1 MSPAGVSLKTSL
13 IRSITASVLIAP
25 RPGAGQR
32 STDDP
37 APFQCGKDARDPWCV
52 DEPRVSDREVGST
65 DLAAPESVDNCAD
78 SFLALSKEILRNA
91 VEAAGASPESV
102 TETTVQGNPVKV
114 LIDASDGADLFVV
127 GNRGHRNAP
136 GVGQRTDP
144 GLCSL
149 PHSYRAC
156 IGVSRPEGSRWERG
170 NFDKRQPRGRSRQ
183 LC

>member
-1 MSPAGVSLKTSL
+1 MSPAGVSLKMSL

-52 DEPRVSDREVGST
+52 GEPRVSDREVGST

-127 GNRGHRNAP
+127 GNRGRNLLTGALLGSTSLNLLHHCP
-136 GVGQRTDP
+136 VP
-144 GLCSL
+144 VMLC
-149 PHSYRAC
+149 HNA
-156 IGVSRPEGSRWERG
+156 
-170 NFDKRQPRGRSRQ
+170 NA
-183 LC
+183 

>member
-78 SFLALSKEILRNA
+78 SFSALSKEILRNA

-114 LIDASDGADLFVV
+114 LIDASDGADLLVV
-127 GNRGHRNAP
+127 GKRGH
-136 GVGQRTDP
+136 GGFTGLLLGSVSGQILAYAHCPTVIV
-144 GLCSL
+144 
-149 PHSYRAC
+149 RA
-156 IGVSRPEGSRWERG
+156 
-170 NFDKRQPRGRSRQ
+170 
-183 LC
+183 

>member
-78 SFLALSKEILRNA
+78 SFSALSKEILRNA
-91 VEAAGASPESV
+91 VKLSV
-102 TETTVQGNPVKV
+102 PHPSRSLKQRCRVTPVKILV
-114 LIDASDGADLFVV
+114 DASDGADLLVV
-127 GNRGHRNAP
+127 GNRGH
-136 GVGQRTDP
+136 GGFTGLLLGSVSGQILAYAHCPTVIV
-144 GLCSL
+144 
-149 PHSYRAC
+149 RA
-156 IGVSRPEGSRWERG
+156 
-170 NFDKRQPRGRSRQ
+170 
-183 LC
+183 